1 MAALHTRHEEA
12 SPLGGLGSWQTVVGV
27 AVVGGFVAI
36 PTGLPLS
43 EVLTRWVPTLY
54 AAGGGVGLALLV
66 TAAIWLGMVVWL
78 LQGIYAYLAQ
88 ARGATAPV
96 VTAQRTTRSRRT
108 IRVALP
114 LAAAR

>member
-1 MAALHTRHEEA
+1 MAALHARHEEA
-12 SPLGGLGSWQTVVGV
+12 SPLDGVGSWQTVVGV
-27 AVVGGFVAI
+27 AAIGGFVAI

-43 EVLTRWVPTLY
+43 EVLTRWVPTLHTM
-54 AAGGGVGLALLV
+54 AGGAGLALLV

-88 ARGATAPV
+88 ARRATAPAV
-96 VTAQRTTRSRRT
+96 ASPPATRSRRAL
-108 IRVALP
+108 RAALP